1 MTNSERNIGHV
12 GDRARRNL
20 LVIDV
25 GTTGLR
31 AAIVD
36 DRLQLRAMEYRAF
49 APTTPAP
56 GLVEFDAAEMARLV
70 LDAAHTVLGKV
81 DGPIVAVGITNQR
94 ASTIVWDRATGQPVG
109 PGIGWQDLRTIG
121 ECIMAKA
128 EHGWALAP
136 NQSVTKLAWILANT
150 VDEGGTGLA
159 GRDLCFGTVDS
170 WVAWT
175 LSGGSAGGSSPRAA
189 LHVSDQTNAS
199 AATSALRLVDG
210 SDWNDAVLD
219 AFSIPRSILPDV
231 VDSVGVCG
239 LASALPGAPPIAG
252 MLGDQQAS
260 LVGQSCV
267 VAGRAKVTFGTG
279 GMLDLCT
286 DAGTPVAAD
295 RTAAGTFPL
304 PLWSSDGV
312 LTWGVEGIM
321 LSAGTNIEWLRDDLG
336 IIGTSAES
344 HDVAQ
349 GCATSDG
356 VVYVPALLGLGT
368 PHWDYGARGTL
379 LGITRGTERSHVVR
393 AVLEGIAHR
402 GADLIDAAMTD
413 TGVDITVVRI
423 DGGMSEN
430 PTFVQAFADAAG
442 RPIEVS
448 PIAESTTIGAAFMA
462 GLGVG
467 VFGGMDDLDS
477 LWRPSRVVEPTP
489 GFDHA
494 GSRERWLDAV
504 SRSAGWIPELS
515 SLDF

>member
-1 MTNSERNIGHV
+1 MT
-12 GDRARRNL
+12 AL

-31 AAIVD
+31 AAVVD
-36 DRLQLRAMEYRAF
+36 EQLQLRALEYR
-49 APTTPAP
+49 PCPPHTPAP
-56 GLVEFDAAEMARLV
+56 GLVEFDAADMETKM
-70 LDAAHTVLGKV
+70 LDAAHAVLAQV
-81 DGPIVAVGITNQR
+81 DEPIAAVGITNQR
-94 ASTIVWDRATGQPVG
+94 ASAVVWDRQTGVPIG
-109 PGIGWQDLRTIG
+109 PGLGWQDLRTIG
-121 ECIMAKA
+121 ECLMARA

-136 NQSVTKLAWILANT
+136 NQSVTKLAWLLGNSG
-150 VDEGGTGLA
+150 DLS

-170 WVAWT
+170 WIAWT
-175 LSGGSAGGSSPRAA
+175 ISGGASGAS

-219 AFSIPRSILPDV
+219 AFAIPRSILPEV
-231 VDSVGVCG
+231 VDSVGICG
-239 LASALPGAPPIAG
+239 VAGALPGSPPIAG
-252 MLGDQQAS
+252 ILGDQQAS

-286 DAGTPVAAD
+286 DAGTPAAAD
-295 RTAAGTFPL
+295 RAAAGTFPL
-304 PLWSSDGV
+304 PLWSLDGR
-312 LTWGVEGIM
+312 LTWGSEAIM
-321 LSAGTNIEWLRDDLG
+321 LSAGTNIDWLRDDLG
-336 IIGTSAES
+336 IIATSAES
-344 HDVAQ
+344 HDVAAR
-349 GCATSDG
+349 CATTEG

-402 GADLIDAAMTD
+402 GADLLDAATAD
-413 TGVDITVVRI
+413 TGIDITAVRV

-430 PTFVQAFADAAG
+430 PTFVQAFADAAD

-448 PIAESTTIGAAFMA
+448 PIPESTTIGAAFMA

-467 VFGGMDDLDS
+467 VFGSLDDLDD
-477 LWRPSRVVEPTP
+477 LWRPAQVVEPS
-489 GFDHA
+489 A
-494 GSRERWLDAV
+494 GRDSAGARERWRDAV